1 MCVGS
6 VIELESS
13 SEGWSAKAG
22 LISSFPKGTAT
33 GTEEHVSYA
42 DQPAIR
48 AGSAKTRI
56 THHKAGGKR

>member
-6 VIELESS
+6 IIELESS

-22 LISSFPKGTAT
+22 HISSFPKGTAT
-33 GTEEHVSYA
+33 GTEEHVSHVH
-42 DQPAIR
+42 QPAMQTE
-48 AGSAKTRI
+48 SAKTQI